1 MAWIYRE
8 ENKGKKCEK
17 RERIKSR
24 EGNKGKINEKVR
36 RERNEDRKKKKLNK
50 NGQVFFFLCLV
61 DGSTN
66 QIDKP
71 NY

>member
-24 EGNKGKINEKVR
+24 EGNKGKINEKIFFFSRKKSGCNGKVR
-36 RERNEDRKKKKLNK
+36 RERNEDRKKRN
-50 NGQVFFFLCLV
+50 
-61 DGSTN
+61 
-66 QIDKP
+66 
-71 NY
+71 